1 MKIAFIGAGGIAGNY
16 RNSLKKLG
24 RPIATICDVNSDRAD
39 QVAAQENAVAYTDHH
54 EMLAKEK
61 PDVIF
66 TCIPPGAHTT
76 QVIDA
81 AKSGAALF
89 VAKPVAIDLDTALR
103 TRDTIENA
111 NLINQV
117 GYMARYSDLTE
128 KVRKMVVGREVSMGF
143 GRFMCRM
150 GSSHPWWGNFAVCG
164 GQMLEQ
170 STHVFDLLRYLIS
183 EVTHVQAF
191 GIKNVSADIA
201 DFEECT
207 TCNLSFENG
216 TIGNVVSTCVA
227 NAFNGF
233 SSELVGD
240 NLYLN
245 LNLDYQLRGN
255 IDGES
260 IEFDGTES
268 GYYRQIEHF
277 VKAVETN
284 DQSLVRSGY
293 ADALKTLAVT
303 VAANRSLQT
312 GKVEKVEV

>member
-1 MKIAFIGAGGIAGNY
+1 MKIAFIGAGGIASNY
-16 RNSLKKLG
+16 RNSLKNLN
-24 RPIATICDVNSDRAD
+24 RPIAAICDVNPDRANQIAD
-39 QVAAQENAVAYTDHH
+39 QENAVAYIDHQ
-54 EMLAKEK
+54 EMLAREK

-103 TRDTIENA
+103 TRDAIEDA

-128 KVRKMVVGREVSMGF
+128 KVRQVIAERKIAMGL

-170 STHVFDLLRYLIS
+170 STHVFDLLRHLIS
-183 EVTHVQAF
+183 DVTHVQAF
-191 GIKNVSADIA
+191 GIKNVSEDIA

-216 TIGNVVSTCVA
+216 SIGNVTSTCVA
-227 NAFNGF
+227 NTSNGF
-233 SSELVGD
+233 AAELVGD

-245 LNLDYQLRGN
+245 LNLDYQLRGH

-268 GYYRQIEHF
+268 GYYRQVEHF
-277 VKAVETN
+277 VKAVEIN
-284 DQSLVRSGY
+284 DQNLVRSGY
-293 ADALKTLAVT
+293 ADAVKTLAVT
-303 VAANRSLQT
+303 VAANRSIQT
-312 GKVEKVEV
+312 GQVEKVKV

>member
-1 MKIAFIGAGGIAGNY
+1 M
-16 RNSLKKLG
+16 
-24 RPIATICDVNSDRAD
+24 
-39 QVAAQENAVAYTDHH
+39 
-54 EMLAKEK
+54 
-61 PDVIF
+61 
-66 TCIPPGAHTT
+66 
-76 QVIDA
+76 
-81 AKSGAALF
+81 
-89 VAKPVAIDLDTALR
+89 
-103 TRDTIENA
+103 A
-111 NLINQV
+111 N
-117 GYMARYSDLTE
+117 T
-128 KVRKMVVGREVSMGF
+128 
-143 GRFMCRM
+143 
-150 GSSHPWWGNFAVCG
+150 
-164 GQMLEQ
+164 
-170 STHVFDLLRYLIS
+170 
-183 EVTHVQAF
+183 
-191 GIKNVSADIA
+191 
-201 DFEECT
+201 
-207 TCNLSFENG
+207 
-216 TIGNVVSTCVA
+216 
-227 NAFNGF
+227 FNGF